1 MSPAASYSPP
11 GFDLPVELDLSKN
24 EGRPPDMSLLDHV
37 ADEAAVVSRYPDLS
51 SLRRRIAVHVGVDPN
66 QVLVTAGGDDA
77 LFRCFLARLGPG
89 RKAVATYPSFEMIP
103 VYAAQVGAELTEVG
117 WWTGDFPGAEVAT
130 AAVGADV
137 VFVVSPN
144 NPTGSVI
151 SETALR
157 TLAAKVRLVV
167 LDAAYTEFA
176 DVDLTGVGVDLDN
189 VVTVRTFSKAWGLAG
204 LRVGYLLGNADLVSE
219 IGAYANPYPVSGL
232 SASLAANRLS
242 ATREV
247 SEFVETVKHQRRT
260 LTGVFEAHGVE
271 TLPSEANFVLARF
284 TDAEWV
290 TRAAASLGVGLRRFP
305 ERLGLEDHVRITL
318 PGTESG
324 FGLLVHV
331 VLSAI
336 APDALLFD
344 LDGVLA
350 DVSRS
355 QVVAIIETAAAFGVE
370 VSTEDVDE
378 AKAVGNAN
386 DDWELTRRLCF
397 NAGIEVSLS
406 EVTARYET
414 IYQGRDGRTGLKLAE
429 MPLVDVDTLGRWAE
443 RFAIGV
449 VTGRPR
455 RDADEFLT
463 RAGLADVVSV
473 VVTRDD
479 APPKPDPGPVRLALD
494 RLGVRRAWMLGDTP
508 DDIVA
513 ARQAGVIPIGVT
525 APGSNRDVMRDALAD
540 AACIL
545 DRTTELEGLLP

>member
-1 MSPAASYSPP
+1 MSFATYSPP
-11 GFDLPVELDLSKN
+11 GSDRRVDLDLSKN
-24 EGRPPDMSLLDHV
+24 EGRPPDMSLLAHV

-77 LFRCFLARLGPG
+77 LFRCFFAWLGPG
-89 RKAVATYPSFEMIP
+89 RKAVATSPSFEMIP

-117 WWTGDFPGAEVAT
+117 WWAGDFPGAEVAA
-130 AAVGADV
+130 AAVDADV

-157 TLAAKVRLVV
+157 RLASKVRLVV

-176 DVDLTGVGVDLDN
+176 ELDLTGVGLDLDN
-189 VVTVRTFSKAWGLAG
+189 VVTIRTFSKAWGLAG
-204 LRVGYLLGNADLVSE
+204 LRVGYLLGNPDLVSE

-247 SEFVETVKHQRRT
+247 SELVETVKYQRQT
-260 LTGVFEAHGVE
+260 LTGVLQAHGVE
-271 TLPSEANFVLARF
+271 TLPSQANFVLARF

-290 TRAAASLGVGLRRFP
+290 TAAAASLGVGLRSFP
-305 ERLGLEDHVRITL
+305 ERLGLEDQVRITL
-318 PGTESG
+318 PGSPET
-324 FGLLVHV
+324 FGRLIH
-331 VLSAI
+331 VLSSAI
-336 APDALLFD
+336 SPDALLFD

-355 QVVAIIETAAAFGVE
+355 QVAAIIETAASFGVT
-370 VSTEDVDE
+370 VDREDIDE
-378 AKAVGNAN
+378 AKSLGNAN

-397 NAGIEVSLS
+397 NAGIEVSPS
-406 EVTARYET
+406 EVTARFET
-414 IYQGRDGRTGLKLAE
+414 IYQGADSRSGLKLAE
-429 MPLVDVDTLGRWAE
+429 TPLVDAATLGRWAE
-443 RFAIGV
+443 RFPIGV
-449 VTGRPR
+449 VTGRPH

-463 RAGLADVVSV
+463 RSGLADVVTV

-479 APPKPDPGPVRLALD
+479 APLKPDPGPVRLALD
-494 RLGVRRAWMLGDTP
+494 QLGVRRAWMLGDTP
-508 DDIVA
+508 DDIAA

-525 APGSNRDVMRDALAD
+525 APGTNRDLARDALSD
-540 AACIL
+540 AARIL
-545 DRTTELEGLLP
+545 DKTIDLEGLLP